1 MKSNV
6 VPTRFRAVVLFAA
19 GCVGLSGCQ
28 SYPDESLARGAD
40 AYRSLQA
47 TARPADAVYRIGPFD
62 RLSIAVYGEP
72 SLSFAELP
80 VDAEGRFDYP
90 LIGTV
95 DAAGLTTSELTRQIK
110 ARLDESLYNDA
121 RVTIFVKGSAS
132 QYVTVEG
139 AVNEPGRFELPQGR
153 ATLLEMIAQAK
164 SPSRTAKL
172 DQVMVFRMQDGQRM
186 GAVFNLVDI
195 RTGAAE
201 DPPLRGGDMVVV
213 NNSAVKGA
221 FRDFLLTAPFFNTFR
236 VF

>member
-1 MKSNV
+1 MNRIFPARLRVALCV
-6 VPTRFRAVVLFAA
+6 VASSMGLAA
-19 GCVGLSGCQ
+19 CQ
-28 SYPDESLARGAD
+28 SYPDDSLARGAD
-40 AYRSLQA
+40 AYRTLEA
-47 TARPADAVYRIGPFD
+47 TARPEGAVYRIGPFD
-62 RLSIAVYGEP
+62 RLSISVYGEP

-90 LIGTV
+90 LIGSV
-95 DAAGLTTSELTRQIK
+95 DAAGLTTGELTRRIK
-110 ARLDESLYNDA
+110 ARLDDELYNDA

-153 ATLLEMIAQAK
+153 ATLLEMIAQAQ

-172 DQVMVFRMQDGQRM
+172 DQVMVFRMEGGQRT

-195 RTGAAE
+195 RTGAAD

-213 NNSAVKGA
+213 NNSALKGA

-236 VF
+236 AF